1 MNQKN
6 YSYISTSIIVLLLIL
21 SLYNSTIIGLSWD
34 ETFHHINGKLRF
46 EYLVSFGNFEKY
58 NFLNNKYYP
67 GLYDT
72 LLFAVSKLITNIF
85 GINIIVQ
92 SSHIVNWFFSILS
105 LIGLYLTI
113 KKVFSKNIAKITVIL
128 TFLNPFFFGHMS
140 VNQKD
145 NIIFFSLI
153 WFSYFFIKYIK
164 KFNYKRMRPLLFSVF
179 FLSFGLGVRLS
190 FGIIILPLIISGL
203 VYIFIKNDNNLNCL
217 KKLFIDLIIGLSIVV
232 VILTIFWPQL
242 FNGEI
247 QIYEII
253 KSTLSWKGG
262 PKLGLINGTFYETS
276 NTPATYFFSFL
287 KNNYPLFLSLLL
299 ILSYIIIFTKK
310 ISFFLEINNFKKKFV
325 ILNSLLIFPIMISI
339 IFNAKIYDGIRLFLF
354 LVPILSTISSLS
366 LIYLFDTI
374 KISNISKTLLL
385 LTSVLF
391 ILFITR
397 FVSLNPYQYSY
408 VNYFSHPVFS
418 KSINKFEHDYW
429 ATSLKELFE
438 NIVIKFNQ
446 DELSKMKIG
455 ICGINS
461 LSHGYYFKKYLQK
474 NISPDSKATHIIMIN
489 RASFNP
495 KFKETCFTKYEGS
508 DIVSVKRL
516 NLILSTF
523 RKIK

>member
-1 MNQKN
+1 M
-6 YSYISTSIIVLLLIL
+6 
-21 SLYNSTIIGLSWD
+21 
-34 ETFHHINGKLRF
+34 
-46 EYLVSFGNFEKY
+46 
-58 NFLNNKYYP
+58 
-67 GLYDT
+67 
-72 LLFAVSKLITNIF
+72 
-85 GINIIVQ
+85 
-92 SSHIVNWFFSILS
+92 
-105 LIGLYLTI
+105 
-113 KKVFSKNIAKITVIL
+113 
-128 TFLNPFFFGHMS
+128 
-140 VNQKD
+140 
-145 NIIFFSLI
+145 
-153 WFSYFFIKYIK
+153 
-164 KFNYKRMRPLLFSVF
+164 
-179 FLSFGLGVRLS
+179 
-190 FGIIILPLIISGL
+190 
-203 VYIFIKNDNNLNCL
+203 
-217 KKLFIDLIIGLSIVV
+217 
-232 VILTIFWPQL
+232 
-242 FNGEI
+242 
-247 QIYEII
+247 
-253 KSTLSWKGG
+253 
-262 PKLGLINGTFYETS
+262 
-276 NTPATYFFSFL
+276 
-287 KNNYPLFLSLLL
+287 
-299 ILSYIIIFTKK
+299 
-310 ISFFLEINNFKKKFV
+310 EINSFKKKFV
-325 ILNSLLIFPIMISI
+325 ILNSLLIFPIVISI

-474 NISPDSKATHIIMIN
+474 NISPNSKATHIIMIN